1 MRDGASMTYAAMD
14 KVDALYL
21 HIPFCA
27 RKCAYCDFVSFET
40 VRDDPLM
47 TAYVQSLRAQ
57 LAELEKAGLLE
68 DCRTAY
74 VGGGTPTMVPTAAL
88 ETLVRELK
96 MRAPAIDEL
105 SCEANP
111 DSLDDETLSALV
123 RAGATRLSVGVQSLH
138 DGELRSLGRIHDA
151 DTARLRVSAAVT
163 MGLDV
168 SIDLMCATPAQTEA
182 SWETTVREAIK
193 LGVGHVSVYPLQ
205 IEEGTPLAE
214 RVGDDEPAWNDPD
227 VQAARMEEAAHLLED
242 AGFVRYEVASY
253 ARPGKACRH
262 NEAYWT
268 GRPYIGLGC
277 GAASMLSRAGY
288 ECLRTCCP
296 QLPELDEDT
305 VRVRLETSS
314 TRQQIARD
322 SALASLSF
330 DLEILDEA
338 QAAAEDL
345 MLGMRLTRGV
355 GPACIERARM
365 SIGADRVDFAFAEI
379 VSRGLAQWQGRRL
392 VPTHTGWL
400 LGNELYGIL
409 WNLAPGEVSTA
420 RSR

>member
-1 MRDGASMTYAAMD
+1 MSDGASMAHATAD

-21 HIPFCA
+21 HIPFCV

-40 VRDDPLM
+40 GRDDPLM
-47 TAYVQSLRAQ
+47 TAYAQSLRAQ
-57 LAELEKAGLLE
+57 LAELEEAGILE
-68 DCRTAY
+68 GCRTAY
-74 VGGGTPTMVPTAAL
+74 VGGGTPTMLPTAAL

-123 RAGATRLSVGVQSLH
+123 RAGATRLSVGVQSLL
-138 DGELRSLGRIHDA
+138 DRELRSLGRVHDA
-151 DTARLRVSAAVT
+151 ATARLRVGAAVAA
-163 MGLDV
+163 GIDV
-168 SIDLMCATPAQTEA
+168 SIDLMCATPAQTKA
-182 SWETTVREAIK
+182 SWEATVRDAIK
-193 LGVGHVSVYPLQ
+193 LGMGHVSVYPLQ

-227 VQAARMEEAAHLLED
+227 VQAARMEEAAHLLEA

-288 ECLRTCCP
+288 ERLQRCCP
-296 QLPELDEDT
+296 QLPELDEAT
-305 VRVRLETSS
+305 TRVRLETSS
-314 TRQQIARD
+314 TRQQIAREP
-322 SALASLSF
+322 ALASLSF
-330 DLEILDEA
+330 DLEFLDEA

-345 MLGMRLTRGV
+345 MLGMRLTQGV
-355 GPACIERARM
+355 GPECIERARM
-365 SIGADRVDFAFAEI
+365 SMGAERVDFAFAEI
-379 VSRGLAQWQGRRL
+379 VSRGLAQWRERRL

-409 WNLAPGEVSTA
+409 WDLAPGEVRTLQSA
-420 RSR
+420 